1 MFTVWVVRHWNGLPG
16 EVGNGECLIPGGVQG
31 LVEWGSEQPGELK
44 LCMFCSENYYFK
56 RDTSLVWHIYSA
68 HYPAL
73 PTFSLLFN
81 ALIFYFSEALHKT
94 CI

>member
-1 MFTVWVVRHWNGLPG
+1 MGGEALEWVARRS
-16 EVGNGECLIPGGVQG
+16 GECLIPGGVRG
-31 LVEWGSEQPGELK
+31 LVEWSSEQPGELK
-44 LCMFCSENYYFK
+44 VCMFCSETYYFK

-81 ALIFYFSEALHKT
+81 ALIFYFSEAFHKT